1 METRASRRRAAARE
15 RIVAEAMRLFI
26 ERGFDQ
32 VTVAEIAEAADVGKG
47 TFFTHFPTK
56 SDVFGY
62 VGEQVSAQISGAIE
76 AAPEAG
82 AAERLRLGFVAA
94 ADWASEHRQLVE
106 MMARSRTF
114 NVAADLGSPNQQRV
128 LEAVG
133 QTIASGVATG
143 EFRRDARVGDAAGL
157 LLAGYLANVLAW
169 ALDAEESRSL
179 HERLA
184 AVVEIVV
191 RGLQ

>member
-1 METRASRRRAAARE
+1 METRATRRRAAARE
-15 RIVAEAMRLFI
+15 RIVTEAMRLFI

-62 VGEQVSAQISGAIE
+62 VGEQVSAQIADAIE
-76 AAPEAG
+76 AATDAD
-82 AAERLRLGFVAA
+82 ASERLRLGFAAA
-94 ADWASEHRQLVE
+94 ADWASEHRQLIE

-114 NVAADLGSPNQQRV
+114 NVAADLGSANQRRV
-128 LEAVG
+128 LEAVSR
-133 QTIASGVATG
+133 TIASGVANG
-143 EFRRDARVGDAAGL
+143 EFRPDAPVADATGL
-157 LLAGYLANVLAW
+157 LLAGYLSNVLSW
-169 ALDAEESRSL
+169 ALDENRSL
-179 HERLA
+179 HDRLA
-184 AVVEIVV
+184 SVVEIVV